1 MRTKKSATADAG
13 VGVEET
19 VAWAGVTEQ
28 YETLRTAALGERLPL
43 EARSGLAL
51 LLRRGM
57 WAWARAAAAP
67 RTTPRPTRSSPPTS
81 IAGDDQRAV
90 VHLFAAMAMRSTA
103 PRTEDP

>member
-1 MRTKKSATADAG
+1 VRPKKSSTADAG
-13 VGVEET
+13 AGVEET
-19 VAWAGVTEQ
+19 AAWSRVTEQ

-67 RTTPRPTRSSPPTS
+67 RTTPHPPRASPPTS
-81 IAGDDQRAV
+81 VAGEDQRAV

-103 PRTEDP
+103 TRTEDP